1 MNWVWRRLSTVKWQD
16 AWEERLRFA
25 AGHMAVMRF
34 PNSSTIRVEVYCEK
48 LAEAELLK
56 SAFGGTVQRCPKQP
70 PQAALVPARTQPLR
84 IRGKLLVV
92 HSEKEARAARREG
105 LPVLLIPG
113 GMAFGTGEHAT
124 TSTCLRLLC
133 DAAARRK
140 GEWSLLDLGTGTG
153 ILALAAKLW
162 GAKKCLG
169 LDNDPAA
176 VRTARENAQVNGIR
190 GVVFQRADVTRW
202 RPKERYAIVTA
213 NLYSELLIAASDQVA
228 AAVAE
233 DGVLILSGMLRE
245 QAPECLKV
253 FAKKGFRP
261 AHPLPRGKWVTC
273 LLERGGG
280 VKGNRLR

>member
-25 AGHMAVMRF
+25 AERMAVMRF

-162 GAKKCLG
+162 GAKKMPGLG
-169 LDNDPAA
+169 QRSGGCSHSQGKCPGEWHSRCGFSARGRNPLATERA
-176 VRTARENAQVNGIR
+176 VCDRDRESLQ
-190 GVVFQRADVTRW
+190 
-202 RPKERYAIVTA
+202 
-213 NLYSELLIAASDQVA
+213 
-228 AAVAE
+228 
-233 DGVLILSGMLRE
+233 
-245 QAPECLKV
+245 
-253 FAKKGFRP
+253 
-261 AHPLPRGKWVTC
+261 
-273 LLERGGG
+273 
-280 VKGNRLR
+280 